1 MEALLPSR
9 DVPTAMVA
17 LITAGLS
24 ILITWF
30 VVTRYVKR
38 AIVKVIAGM
47 QRIAR
52 GDLGF
57 RLTVRHN
64 DKFSVVADTFND
76 MASKLELLL
85 QRLRETKD
93 YVEGIVESSLHPDF
107 QHRSRDHVGI
117 QAGGSDRAADREA
130 LC

>member
-1 MEALLPSR
+1 MEALLPAR

-17 LITAGLS
+17 LIAAGLS

-38 AIVKVIAGM
+38 ALARVIAGM

-57 RLTVRHN
+57 RLTVRRK

-93 YVEGIVESSLHPDF
+93 YVEGIVESS
-107 QHRSRDHVGI
+107 
-117 QAGGSDRAADREA
+117 DREA